1 MELPNH
7 RLLDSFSVSLL
18 SSTSILVAQ
27 ELLLLSEKVY
37 VCAFFFLKE
46 SDKNEDAKQD
56 KKVGEGS

>member
-7 RLLDSFSVSLL
+7 RLLDSYSVSLL

-37 VCAFFFLKE
+37 VCAFFFKE
-46 SDKNEDAKQD
+46 SDMNEDAKQD